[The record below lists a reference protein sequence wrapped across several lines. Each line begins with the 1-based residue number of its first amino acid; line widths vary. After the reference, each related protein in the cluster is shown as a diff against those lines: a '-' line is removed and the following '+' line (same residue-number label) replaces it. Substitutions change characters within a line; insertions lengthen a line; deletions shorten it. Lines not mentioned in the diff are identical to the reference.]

1 MLLADTP
8 PPTPDPAPGFTA
20 PPWNPVSPDEELERR
35 TWSIASVLPL
45 PASPFK
51 AAMEDCA
58 LSAVDLSG
66 QALTL
71 GEVQVLCAYAGD
83 HNRALASL
91 DLGGCALDSRAMDA
105 LALMLRS
112 NRAIHTLSVARN
124 PAAGWEGSSSLF
136 RHLAVNPTLTALD
149 MSRCDVGSRG
159 ARELG
164 EMLQCNGSVSS
175 LDLTDTRLCSD
186 GGAKDWA
193 GLEHLVAALRFNGG
207 LRTLSLARCGIG
219 GGGAGGDVGEAGGGG
234 AGGAGGGAGGAGGA
248 GRRLGLLLPALRQA
262 VLMLVAVAA
271 LAAHPYLFALLA
283 IDVVPSLPGCRALL
297 RPLLLRLPALAAL
310 GTLAAAALLAAAAV
324 GATLP
329 AGSGCMGDGG
339 AGYAKGQY
347 SVAGC
352 AAEAI
357 VLGLPAAVAAPL
369 LAASLPQPRPY
380 LTMPEAEAGGEAEG
394 GGGGGGGE
402 GGGGGW
408 LGAPLL
414 LLLLCVAV
422 LLLQACTRRAPAPC
436 THHAPAGCCRHAP
449 TMHPYAPAM
458 HLLRACHARSWPSS
472 CSKLT
477 GPRLTTLTAGRAR
490 PRARQPCGAAGGAR
504 RGAARP
510 GAQLP
515 RVRPVAPRAAPSRR
529 TRLRAARRGRAQPH
543 GIPAAARPC
552 AGAPRATGAAAA
564 RRRPRRG
571 AGWRGARG
579 RRAGG
584 RGRRVAGRVRAA
596 RCGGLLPRL

>member
-1 MLLADTP
+1 MNSFDELVDELAVDVRRRDGSISFYRFV
-8 PPTPDPAPGFTA
+8 PD
-20 PPWNPVSPDEELERR
+20 
-35 TWSIASVLPL
+35 AS
-45 PASPFK
+45 
-51 AAMEDCA
+51 
-58 LSAVDLSG
+58 LSAL
-66 QALTL
+66 
-71 GEVQVLCAYAGD
+71 
-83 HNRALASL
+83 
-91 DLGGCALDSRAMDA
+91 
-105 LALMLRS
+105 
-112 NRAIHTLSVARN
+112 
-124 PAAGWEGSSSLF
+124 
-136 RHLAVNPTLTALD
+136 
-149 MSRCDVGSRG
+149 DVG
-159 ARELG
+159 AL
-164 EMLQCNGSVSS
+164 LSS
-175 LDLTDTRLCSD
+175 LDAPSLHEAREQFVVAGTALVRRVRLLQAIGRRWPLLGYPVLGPFARHSD
-186 GGAKDWA
+186 AMRQCQLFLGGAIAVTAAVAVLPPGWQTPGRSCDHGALCWA
-193 GLEHLVAALRFNGG
+193 IDALGLVYVVLAAALLLVEAALLALYALGG
-207 LRTLSLARCGIG
+207 
-219 GGGAGGDVGEAGGGG
+219 
-234 AGGAGGGAGGAGGA
+234 GGAGGGAGGAGGA

-436 THHAPAGCCRHAP
+436 TRHAPAGCCRHAP

-458 HLLRACHARSWPSS
+458 HLLRACHARSRPSS

-515 RVRPVAPRAAPSRR
+515 RVRPVAPRAAPTRR

-543 GIPAAARPC
+543 GIPAAARPR

-584 RGRRVAGRVRAA
+584 RGRCVAGRVRAA
-596 RCGGLLPRL
+596 RCGGLLPRLR